1 MINDSEFT
9 EEQKRTL
16 AEKQKEI
23 DVLQAQIAAQRKE
36 KEEWE
41 REHFQGV
48 GRPSPSIGSMLLTD
62 EIRKQAER
70 VQPRRNSRIP
80 PHLEKNHVIPPSSQD
95 EALALDV
102 PACLTQRQDAN
113 THPQPTSCLPLPHP
127 QSSVLGC

>member
-48 GRPSPSIGSMLLTD
+48 GRPSP
-62 EIRKQAER
+62 
-70 VQPRRNSRIP
+70 
-80 PHLEKNHVIPPSSQD
+80 
-95 EALALDV
+95 
-102 PACLTQRQDAN
+102 
-113 THPQPTSCLPLPHP
+113 
-127 QSSVLGC
+127 